1 MPLPNQ
7 QMDQDKL
14 SLSTSD
20 VIGSIDDSFKS
31 VAAEKI
37 MENNNAV
44 DVKGCEDDTKT
55 GIFVTLWY
63 VINTR
68 RYSVHF
74 CLKKK

>member
-1 MPLPNQ
+1 
-7 QMDQDKL
+7 MDQDKL

-37 MENNNAV
+37 MENNNDV

-55 GIFVTLWY
+55 GIFVTLY
-63 VINTR
+63 M
-68 RYSVHF
+68 
-74 CLKKK
+74 